1 MSPDRGPRILRGVRT
16 LLVIMALQGLVP
28 GPGPGAAAA
37 GFVGVAT
44 APEPTFSLACDRDE
58 GHSSSEQGCGV
69 TLHLCEC
76 CASETVVVTAPS
88 IVRGLHPVASLMS
101 RAEQQ
106 PAQREPDPPFRPPI
120 C

>member
-1 MSPDRGPRILRGVRT
+1 MRT
-16 LLVIMALQGLVP
+16 LLVIIALQGLVP
-28 GPGPGAAAA
+28 GLGAVAAS
-37 GFVGVAT
+37 FVDVAT
-44 APEPTFSLACDRDE
+44 ASEPTVSLTCDRDE

-69 TLHLCEC
+69 TLHLCGC
-76 CASETVVVTAPS
+76 CASETVVVSAAA
-88 IVRGLHPVASLMS
+88 IVRELHPVASLMS